1 MADAGEFKIDSFDS
15 FFKNTKKVSC
25 WRNWRKQDEGYGE
38 EKVDDKCLTIKET
51 QIPLDTN
58 DSEEN
63 FYNGTAEDAF

>member
-1 MADAGEFKIDSFDS
+1 MLENSKSIRSIPFSKMQKKFLVGATGENK
-15 FFKNTKKVSC
+15 
-25 WRNWRKQDEGYGE
+25 DEDYGE

>member
-15 FFKNTKKVSC
+15 FFKNTKKFLVGATGE
-25 WRNWRKQDEGYGE
+25 NKDEDYGE